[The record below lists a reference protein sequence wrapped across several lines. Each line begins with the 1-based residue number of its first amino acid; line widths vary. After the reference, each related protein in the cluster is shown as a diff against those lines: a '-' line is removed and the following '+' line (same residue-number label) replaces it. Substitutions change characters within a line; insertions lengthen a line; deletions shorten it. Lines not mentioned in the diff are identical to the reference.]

1 MSRRKKNFINV
12 ISLLSMIG
20 VAIASAALIIV
31 LSVFNGLEELLRSL
45 YASFDPEIKIEAAEG
60 KSFSCTDSLR
70 SHIQGIDGVSLVTEV
85 IEDYAY
91 VRYRDA
97 DMVVT
102 LKGVSDSFLQQH
114 RMDDRI
120 VQGEIKLKEGD
131 KRFAIVGRGVQHT
144 LTISTEG
151 ELYNMQVYYIRNTK
165 GSVLDPSSMYNRVS
179 VIPSAIFSI
188 EKNYDDNYV
197 FLPIDVVQE
206 LMDYGDRRT
215 SIEIKVEDAAG
226 VDGVQDRLK
235 KTLGEG
241 FLVLNDEEQ
250 HRDLY
255 RLLRIEK
262 LFVFLAFSL
271 ILFVGSVNIFF
282 SLTMLSLDKK
292 KDISVLSAMGARP
305 SLIRNIFLSEG
316 AVISF
321 TGAIAGIV
329 LGAVICWLQMEYGI
343 VSMGMETSVSEGY
356 PVRMKAIDFLVTAMV
371 IILITG
377 LISIRPA
384 RVAARFASARH
395 L

>member
-1 MSRRKKNFINV
+1 V
-12 ISLLSMIG
+12 
-20 VAIASAALIIV
+20 
-31 LSVFNGLEELLRSL
+31 
-45 YASFDPEIKIEAAEG
+45 G
-60 KSFSCTDSLR
+60 KSFVVTDSLR
-70 SHIQGIDGVSLVTEV
+70 QRVRSVEGADVVTEV

-91 VRYRDA
+91 IRYRDS

-102 LKGVSDSFLQQH
+102 LKGVDDSFLEQ
-114 RMDDRI
+114 RRIDERI
-120 VQGEIKLKEGD
+120 VQGELKLKNGD
-131 KRFAIVGRGVQHT
+131 TRYAIVGRGIQHV
-144 LTISTEG
+144 LTVSVEE
-151 ELYNMQVYYIRNTK
+151 ELHSLQLYYIRNLR
-165 GSVLDPSSMYNRVS
+165 GGAADPPQMYNRIS
-179 VIPSAIFSI
+179 VIPAAVFSI

-197 FLPIDVVQE
+197 FVPLDVAAE
-206 LMDYGDRRT
+206 LMNYGDKRT
-215 SIEIKVEDAAG
+215 ALEIKVAEGISVTD
-226 VDGVQDRLK
+226 VQEELK
-235 KTLGEG
+235 ELLGPSYS
-241 FLVLNDEEQ
+241 VLNDDEQ

-271 ILFVGSVNIFF
+271 ILFVGSINIFF

-321 TGAIAGIV
+321 SGAAAGIV

-356 PVRMKAIDFLVTAMV
+356 PVKMKLSDFLLSTLV
-371 IILITG
+371 IIGVTL

-384 RVAARFASARH
+384 RVAARFASVRH

>member
-1 MSRRKKNFINV
+1 MV
-12 ISLLSMIG
+12 G

-45 YASFDPEIKIEAAEG
+45 YSSFDPQLKIEAAVG
-60 KSFSCTDSLR
+60 KSFVVTDSLR
-70 SHIQGIDGVSLVTEV
+70 QRVRSVEGADVVTEV

-91 VRYRDA
+91 IRYRDS

-102 LKGVSDSFLQQH
+102 LKGVDDSFLEQ
-114 RMDDRI
+114 RRIDERI
-120 VQGEIKLKEGD
+120 VQGELKLKNGD
-131 KRFAIVGRGVQHT
+131 TRYAIVGRGIQHV
-144 LTISTEG
+144 LTVSVEE
-151 ELYNMQVYYIRNTK
+151 ELHSLQLYYIRNLR
-165 GSVLDPSSMYNRVS
+165 GGAADPPQMYNRIS
-179 VIPSAIFSI
+179 VIPAAVFSI

-197 FLPIDVVQE
+197 FVPLDVAAE
-206 LMDYGDRRT
+206 LMNYGDKRT
-215 SIEIKVEDAAG
+215 ALEIKVAEGISVTD
-226 VDGVQDRLK
+226 VQEELK
-235 KTLGEG
+235 ELLGPSYS
-241 FLVLNDEEQ
+241 VLNDDEQ

-271 ILFVGSVNIFF
+271 ILFVGSINIFF

-321 TGAIAGIV
+321 SGAAAGIV

-356 PVRMKAIDFLVTAMV
+356 PVKMKLSDFLLSTLV
-371 IILITG
+371 IIGVTL

-384 RVAARFASARH
+384 RVAARFASVRH